1 MNYEKILRK
10 IRTHDALYGDLGE
23 EKEIQAARIRDKCIA
38 KLRPQW
44 AERAAQVNHEAGQRI
59 LQTYA

>member
-10 IRTHDALYGDLGE
+10 IRTHDALYGELGDD
-23 EKEIQAARIRDKCIA
+23 KEVQAERIRNKCVA

-44 AERAAQVNHEAGQRI
+44 AKRVEEVKHEAGQR
-59 LQTYA
+59 LLKTFA